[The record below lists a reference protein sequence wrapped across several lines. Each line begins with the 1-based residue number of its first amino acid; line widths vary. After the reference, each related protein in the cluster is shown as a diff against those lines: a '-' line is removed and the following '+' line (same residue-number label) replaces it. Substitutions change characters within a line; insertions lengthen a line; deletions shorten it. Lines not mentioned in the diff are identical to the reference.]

1 MMIQVHIADDHRM
14 LVEGLQ
20 AAIEESGT
28 AKVVDISHTL
38 AACRTTL
45 RFRHPDVLLLDIS
58 MPDGSGIDFCKEMHE
73 AYPDMKILMLTSY
86 DEYTMVNRAIAA
98 GASGYIQKNALS
110 EEVVKGIETVMAG
123 DTYFSRDIDRM
134 MKKHINHAVWLTV
147 REQELLRHIVDGCT
161 NQEIA
166 DRMFLSVET
175 IKTYRKNLTQK
186 FGTKNAVELV
196 QIAIRDKW
204 V

>member
-38 AACRTTL
+38 AVCRTTL

-110 EEVVKGIETVMAG
+110 EEGGQRHRGRHGGRHLFQPRHRPHDEKAHQPCRVAHCPRAG
-123 DTYFSRDIDRM
+123 TAAPHRGRLHQSGNSRPYVPQRGNHQDIPQEP
-134 MKKHINHAVWLTV
+134 HPEV
-147 REQELLRHIVDGCT
+147 RHQECGGVGANRHP
-161 NQEIA
+161 
-166 DRMFLSVET
+166 
-175 IKTYRKNLTQK
+175 
-186 FGTKNAVELV
+186 
-196 QIAIRDKW
+196 
-204 V
+204 

>member
-1 MMIQVHIADDHRM
+1 MIQVHIADDHRM

-20 AAIEESGT
+20 TAIEESGT
-28 AKVVDISHTL
+28 AQVVDTSHTL
-38 AACRTTL
+38 DACRKTL
-45 RFRHPDVLLLDIS
+45 LFRRPDVLLLDIS
-58 MPDGSGIDFCKEMHE
+58 MPDGNGIDFCKEMHE
-73 AYPDMKILMLTSY
+73 AYPDMKILMLTTY

-134 MKKHINHAVWLTV
+134 MKKRINHAVWLTA
-147 REQELLRHIVDGCT
+147 RERELLRHIVDGCT

-175 IKTYRKNLTQK
+175 IKTYRKNLIHK
-186 FGTKNAVELV
+186 LGTKNSAELV
-196 QIAIRDKW
+196 HIAIRDKW

>member
-1 MMIQVHIADDHRM
+1 MIQVHIADDHRM

-28 AKVVDISHTL
+28 AQVVDTSHTL
-38 AACRTTL
+38 DACRKTL
-45 RFRHPDVLLLDIS
+45 LFRRPDVLLLDIS
-58 MPDGSGIDFCKEMHE
+58 MPDGNGIDFCKEMHE
-73 AYPDMKILMLTSY
+73 AYPDIKILMLTTY
-86 DEYTMVNRAIAA
+86 DEYTMVSRAVAA

-134 MKKHINHAVWLTV
+134 MKKRINHAVWLTA

-175 IKTYRKNLTQK
+175 IKTYRKNLISK
-186 FGTKNAVELV
+186 LGTKNAAELV